1 MLVTLQCP
9 LWLIQTLLVEKE
21 CNVFFTNKKV
31 ITKVEPGQLP
41 PLSMFHLLVLNSDL
55 LRILTVLS
63 HQHLVIEVT
72 FLRVY
77 FA

>member
-1 MLVTLQCP
+1 MLITLQCP
-9 LWLIQTLLVEKE
+9 LWLIQRLLVEKE
-21 CNVFFTNKKV
+21 CNVFFTKV
-31 ITKVEPGQLP
+31 ITKGEPGPLP
-41 PLSMFHLLVLNSDL
+41 PLSMLHLLVLNSDL

-63 HQHLVIEVT
+63 HQHLVIEET